1 LASTRIGEEDVGAEV
16 DGLSGPFETPASAR
30 KFVQIHRI
38 IDRDEDIRV
47 LRILLA
53 VRSFVRAAR
62 TRDVRF
68 TSNRVQTSAPQR
80 IALGERGLVPEC

>member
-1 LASTRIGEEDVGAEV
+1 
-16 DGLSGPFETPASAR
+16 
-30 KFVQIHRI
+30 
-38 IDRDEDIRV
+38 
-47 LRILLA
+47 
-53 VRSFVRAAR
+53 VRAAR